1 MKDGDEMSVLSV
13 RPSFAG
19 KKVFALAREEVI
31 LVQDLPRLRSDFF
44 GLMA

>member
-19 KKVFALAREEVI
+19 KKVFALAREEREEVI
-31 LVQDLPRLRSDFF
+31 LVQDLPRLRSDF
-44 GLMA
+44 LA